1 MVCQYETSEEVGN
14 VELPHLAH
22 SRLPRLPC
30 LPAGRR
36 QAGAPHIFLELYQS
50 EEVLDCFFLVLIEI

>member
-22 SRLPRLPC
+22 SRLPAY
-30 LPAGRR
+30 PAYR
-36 QAGAPHIFLELYQS
+36 QAGGRQALLTFSSNCIRVRKS
-50 EEVLDCFFLVLIEI
+50 